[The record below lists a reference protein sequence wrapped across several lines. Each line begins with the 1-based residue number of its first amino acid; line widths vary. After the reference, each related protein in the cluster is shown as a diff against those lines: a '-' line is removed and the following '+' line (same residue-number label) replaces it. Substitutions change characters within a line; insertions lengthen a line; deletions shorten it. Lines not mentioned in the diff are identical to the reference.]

1 MFKSIDLKEKHF
13 DFEKRVKEYWQENNI
28 AKLSMN
34 FREDAPDFV
43 FYEGPPTANGKPGIH
58 HVISRAIKDTVCRY
72 KTMKGYRVDRKAG
85 WDTHGLPVE
94 IEVEKKLGLHDKN
107 SIEEYGVEKFCREC
121 KESVFS
127 YEKEWRQMTE
137 MMGYWIDLDNP
148 YITLENDYIE
158 TVWWILNKFF
168 CKNLIYKGHKIV
180 PYCPSCETPLSSHE
194 VALGYKEVEDPS
206 VFIKFKVK
214 SEYSLQKWDLS
225 EVSFLAWTTTPWTL
239 ISNVALA
246 VSPDDKYV
254 LIEHNNEYLVLA
266 EGCLNV
272 IDGEYRIVT
281 SFNGEELS
289 GVEYEQLF
297 PFISPDKKAFY
308 VVTAD
313 YVVIGDGTG
322 VVHTAPA
329 FGQDDYNTGR
339 KYDLPILQPVNGEGK
354 FTAEITD
361 WSGMPVKEADK
372 GIIRKLKEMGSLYKR
387 TQILHNYP
395 FCWRCS
401 SALIYF
407 ARSSWYIRTS
417 EYKDA
422 LIEENRKINWYP
434 SFVGEKRFGEWL
446 ENNVDWAISRDRF
459 WGTPLNIWVCP
470 DCDTKSSIG
479 SISELRE
486 KGRLKTDKGY
496 LDIPEDIELHKPYID
511 RVVLECPHCKK
522 EMARTPEVIDCW
534 FDSGS
539 MPFAQWH
546 YPFEREEEFDEKLF
560 PADFISEGIDQTRG
574 WFYTMLAISVM
585 LKGKSSYKSVL
596 VNDLILD
603 KKGQKMSK
611 SRGNSVDPA
620 QLMQKYGADA
630 IRWYLLAVSPPWVP
644 TKFDTKGVEE
654 VSSKL
659 LGTLKNVYSFFA
671 TYANIDEWKV
681 EGDDYNAD
689 YFKYVSHE
697 LDRWVISR
705 FQSIV
710 TEVVYYTD
718 RYELT
723 KAVRVLQSFILDELS
738 NWYVRRAR
746 RRYWALEMTKDK
758 EDAYKT
764 LCYILVGVSKLIAPY
779 TPFIAE
785 SIYRNITDGQSVHL
799 TDYPEPIPSQID
811 KPLEYRMQKVIEVVS
826 LGRTAR
832 NNCQIKVRQT
842 LQAIYVPEKYR
853 HELAGMEDLIKEELN
868 IREVKYIDDKSDLV
882 LYEIKPDFRVMGPKF
897 GKMMKS
903 IAKELQKADTERLVE
918 TLDAGGS
925 YELQVDGKVMSLVNE
940 DLNIAFKSK
949 EGFAF
954 EASKD
959 VFVALD
965 VNLTEELILEGYA
978 REIVNKVQFSR
989 KEAGFE
995 FMDKIKIFYSSDN
1008 VIDEVIEKFGQ
1019 YIKEETLAQDI
1030 INKDPKNLTKW
1041 DINDKEVYLRLEKI
1055 DV

>member
-1 MFKSIDLKEKHF
+1 MFKSIDLKEKHC
-13 DFEKRVKEYWQENNI
+13 DFEKKVSEYWLENNT
-28 AKLSMN
+28 AKTSMN
-34 FREDAPDFV
+34 FRKNAPDFV

-107 SIEEYGVEKFCREC
+107 SIEEYGVEKFCRKC

-148 YITLENDYIE
+148 YITLENNYIE
-158 TVWWILNKFF
+158 TVWWILNRFYK
-168 CKNLIYKGHKIV
+168 KNLIYKGHKIV

-206 VFIKFKVK
+206 VFVKFKVK
-214 SEYSLQKWDLS
+214 HNHSQEKWDLPD
-225 EVSFLAWTTTPWTL
+225 VSLLAWTTTPWTL
-239 ISNVALA
+239 ISNVALV

-254 LIEHNNEYLVLA
+254 LIEHNGEYLVLA
-266 EGCLNV
+266 EGCLQV
-272 IDGEYRIVT
+272 IEGDYKVIS
-281 SFNGEELS
+281 SFNGEALN

-297 PFISPDKKAFY
+297 PFIKPDKKAFY

-339 KYDLPILQPVNGEGK
+339 KHDLPILQPVDGEGK

-361 WSGMPVKEADK
+361 WAGVPVKEADK

-395 FCWRCS
+395 FCWRCN

-417 EYKDA
+417 EFKDA

-459 WGTPLNIWVCP
+459 WGTPLNIWVCGQ
-470 DCDTKSSIG
+470 CEAKKSLG
-479 SISELRE
+479 SISELRQE
-486 KGRLKTDKGY
+486 GRLKTAEGY
-496 LDIPEDIELHKPYID
+496 SDVPEDIELHKPYID
-511 RVVLECPHCKK
+511 QVVLECPQCKA
-522 EMARTPEVIDCW
+522 EMKRTPEVIDCW

-546 YPFEREEEFDEKLF
+546 YPFEREQEFDEKLF

-611 SRGNSVDPA
+611 SRGNSVDPV
-620 QLMQKYGADA
+620 QLMKDYGADA

-671 TYANIDEWKV
+671 TYANIDKWANDNV
-681 EGDDYNAD
+681 YYTAD
-689 YFKYVSHE
+689 YFNYVNHE
-697 LDRWVISR
+697 LDRWIISR
-705 FQSIV
+705 FQSVV
-710 TEVVYYTD
+710 TEVIYYTD

-723 KAVRVLQSFILDELS
+723 KSVRTLQSFILDELS

-746 RRYWALEMTKDK
+746 RRYWALQMTKDK

-764 LCYILVGVSKLIAPY
+764 LSYILVGVSELLAPY

-785 SIYRNITDGQSVHL
+785 AVYRNITGGQSVHL
-799 TDYPEPIPSQID
+799 TDYPEPMPSLID

-842 LQAIYVPEKYR
+842 LQAIYVPQKFRE
-853 HELAGMEDLIKEELN
+853 ELSGMEGLIKEELN
-868 IREVKYIDDKSDLV
+868 VREVKFIDDKSDLV
-882 LYEIKPDFRVMGPKF
+882 SYEIKPDFKIMGPKY
-897 GKMMKS
+897 GKLMKS
-903 IAKELQKADTERLVE
+903 IAQALQKADSERLVE
-918 TLDAGGS
+918 ALESGES
-925 YELQVDGKVMSLVNE
+925 YEIQVDGKVINLIKE
-940 DLNIAFKSK
+940 DLNISFKSK
-949 EGFAF
+949 AGYAF
-954 EASKD
+954 EANKD
-959 VFVALD
+959 VFTALD

-989 KEAGFE
+989 KEAGFDI
-995 FMDKIKIFYSSDN
+995 MDNIRIFYAGDKEMEK
-1008 VIDEVIEKFGQ
+1008 VIDEFGQ
-1019 YIKEETLAQDI
+1019 YIKEETLARDI
-1030 INKDPKNLTKW
+1030 IKSEPEGLNKW
-1041 DINDKEVYLRLEKI
+1041 DINDKEVYLRLEKTEN
-1055 DV
+1055 